1 MRYRSTV
8 FHLLYRMI
16 LKPIF
21 FAQDPEVVHDRM
33 VGVGARLGRNTLGR
47 KLIQICFNYTHSSLG
62 QNKWGVY
69 FCNPVGLAAGFDK
82 EGKLCT
88 IAGHMGFGFSEVG
101 TVTFGAY
108 EGNPKPRLYRLPR
121 SRGLVVYYGLKNSG
135 AQNIVAHLKTEKK
148 TIPRIISI
156 GKTNC
161 SRTADEKSG
170 IDDYKNCLQVFR
182 DQDEGDI
189 YELNISCPNTFGG
202 EPFTTRDRLQKLL
215 EALSIEKINKPII
228 LKMPINLPWEE
239 FRTLLDVALRFG
251 VQAVNIGNLN
261 KDRSDASIKEQIP
274 ENIRGS
280 ISGKPTWELSNE
292 LISQTYA
299 YCGDKIVIIGTG
311 GIFSA
316 EDAYEKIKRGASFVQ
331 LITGMIYEGPQLI
344 GSINYELVRLLKRD
358 GYTTITDA
366 VGAYHRT

>member
-8 FHLLYRMI
+8 FHVLYRSI

-21 FAQDPEVVHDRM
+21 FAQDPEAIHDRM
-33 VGVGARLGRNTLGR
+33 VAIGSRLGRNTFTR
-47 KLIQICFNYTHSSLG
+47 KLTQICFNYTNPSLG
-62 QNKWGVY
+62 QSKWGIY

-88 IAGHMGFGFSEVG
+88 ITGDVGFGFTEVG
-101 TVTFGAY
+101 TVTYSAY
-108 EGNPKPRLYRLPR
+108 EGNPKPRLYRLPH
-121 SRGLVVYYGLKNSG
+121 SQGLVVYYGLKNSG
-135 AQNIVAHLKTEKK
+135 AENIVAHLRTEKK
-148 TIPRIISI
+148 TVPRVISI

-161 SRTADEKSG
+161 SRTADEESG
-170 IDDYKNCLQVFR
+170 IDDYRKCVQVFR
-182 DQDEGDI
+182 DHNEGDI

-215 EALSIEKINKPII
+215 EALNVEKIDKPII

-239 FRTLLDVALRFG
+239 FRALLDVALYFG

-292 LISQTYA
+292 LISKTYA
-299 YCGDKIVIIGTG
+299 YCGNKMVIIGTG

-316 EDAYEKIKRGASFVQ
+316 EDAYEKIKRGASLVQ

-344 GSINYELVRLLKRD
+344 GTINYELARFLKRD
-358 GYTTITDA
+358 GYKTIAEA